1 MIAGADQRFTDRAA
15 VAEKQG
21 AKDRYMAVAQLGL
34 DIMQAPSKGNLF
46 STVATS
52 AKNSKVLEKVQ
63 AANQRL
69 QKQRDDLEDKA
80 FAAKT
85 GLAKEELGV
94 ALNREDR
101 NNIKEAK
108 DAEKK
113 YKSDTLKIAQTEL
126 DLKKEELEVLKTQ
139 SQLET
144 ADYSFV
150 DKQTKSLL
158 DGEFA
163 IGEDGQRKYIG
174 KKGLDPVFQAELDQI
189 EVEAQKALVVAGSLD
204 NYTAQYLSIIKKR
217 IEDVYQRGTDKAKSS
232 SRNKTVKQ
240 ELKKNQ

>member
-163 IGEDGQRKYIG
+163 IG
-174 KKGLDPVFQAELDQI
+174 DQI

-204 NYTAQYLSIIKKR
+204 NYTAQYLSMIKKR

-232 SRNKTVKQ
+232 SGNKTVKQ